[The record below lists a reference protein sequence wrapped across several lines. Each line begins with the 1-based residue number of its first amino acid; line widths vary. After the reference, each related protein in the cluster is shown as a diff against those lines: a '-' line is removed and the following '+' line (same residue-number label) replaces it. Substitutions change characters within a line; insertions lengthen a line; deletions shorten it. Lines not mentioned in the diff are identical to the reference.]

1 MCKYDG
7 WRTNAYLMKT
17 RWNLIIVLRLLSD
30 KRFWPF
36 GGGRSFESF
45 LFLCAVGC
53 SGNPSLHAVM
63 HCQKPSSLW
72 LYKHCALAGEI
83 MAVAKRYFSKEKKK
97 STFVVCLFVCLKSL
111 GIVPGASYIQ
121 AYILTQVQSSFML
134 FYFEIGLPWTIFA
147 LNSLHGPCWP

>member
-36 GGGRSFESF
+36 GGGRSFESVSMCCRVLWQPLPPCCDALSQTF
-45 LFLCAVGC
+45 ITLVVYTLCFSWWNHGC
-53 SGNPSLHAVM
+53 S
-63 HCQKPSSLW
+63 K
-72 LYKHCALAGEI
+72 EI
-83 MAVAKRYFSKEKKK
+83 FFKGKKK

-111 GIVPGASYIQ
+111 GIVPSASYIQ

-134 FYFEIGLPWTIFA
+134 FYFEIWLPWTIFA